1 MKILSPLLTILA
13 VANLALT
20 SGQATAQN
28 VAPNANATTTT
39 TATTTATATT
49 TSAQSTTAVAA
60 ASQAQQFTLPNGLAV
75 IIKPDRRAP
84 TAVHMLWVRVGAIDE
99 VDGTSGVA
107 HVLEHMLFKGT
118 DVLKPGE
125 FSQKVSALGG
135 RENAFTSKDYT
146 GYYQQIP
153 SGKLED
159 VIKLEANRFVKN
171 QWADEEFKKELEV
184 VKEERRSRTE
194 DNPRSLMWEAM
205 SGVMFTASPYRR
217 PIVGWM
223 SDLDAMVPD
232 DARNFYRQWYTPN
245 NAAVVIAGDV
255 DVATAKALVEK
266 YYGSIPTRALPARKP
281 RAEPVQAGIRRIDF
295 KAPAEQAYV
304 SLAFKVPQITSP
316 GATDTAT
323 VDAYAL
329 IVLSAVLDGYSGAR
343 LDRALTQGE
352 GAVADSAG
360 AYCGLAGRGPQIC
373 ALDGVPAKG
382 KTTAQ
387 LEAALRAQVTKIA
400 TSGVSEAELS
410 RVKTQWVAGQVYEKD
425 SVFSQARSLG
435 SNWANRLPLD
445 TDEVV
450 IERLRAVTAAQVKAV
465 AAQYFG
471 DDALTVG
478 TLLPQPMSTQR
489 KPRTPPPGARH

>member
-39 TATTTATATT
+39 TATTTATATATT

-125 FSQKVSALGG
+125 FSQKVAALGG

-194 DNPRSLMWEAM
+194 DNPRSLM
-205 SGVMFTASPYRR
+205 
-217 PIVGWM
+217 
-223 SDLDAMVPD
+223 
-232 DARNFYRQWYTPN
+232 
-245 NAAVVIAGDV
+245 
-255 DVATAKALVEK
+255 
-266 YYGSIPTRALPARKP
+266 
-281 RAEPVQAGIRRIDF
+281 
-295 KAPAEQAYV
+295 
-304 SLAFKVPQITSP
+304 
-316 GATDTAT
+316 
-323 VDAYAL
+323 
-329 IVLSAVLDGYSGAR
+329 
-343 LDRALTQGE
+343 
-352 GAVADSAG
+352 
-360 AYCGLAGRGPQIC
+360 
-373 ALDGVPAKG
+373 
-382 KTTAQ
+382 
-387 LEAALRAQVTKIA
+387 
-400 TSGVSEAELS
+400 
-410 RVKTQWVAGQVYEKD
+410 
-425 SVFSQARSLG
+425 
-435 SNWANRLPLD
+435 
-445 TDEVV
+445 
-450 IERLRAVTAAQVKAV
+450 
-465 AAQYFG
+465 
-471 DDALTVG
+471 
-478 TLLPQPMSTQR
+478 
-489 KPRTPPPGARH
+489 